1 MLSIKHIVY
10 TIPKSYILEP
20 MIPPFCTICNKYIN
34 LSRCNQKNISNDCPL
49 YNQTISQQNATTTM
63 PNIIINN

>member
-1 MLSIKHIVY
+1 MLVMKHIVY

-34 LSRCNQKNISNDCPL
+34 LSRCNQKNIPNDCPFIESN
-49 YNQTISQQNATTTM
+49 YKPTKNH
-63 PNIIINN
+63 NNHAKHNYK